1 MNWVM
6 MLVVLLGGAATA
18 VQAGVNGALGRK
30 IGTIEGAFTSF
41 LIGTVALF
49 LIMMFMGR
57 GNVLQ
62 VMSLPKWQLTG
73 GLLGAVYV
81 IGMVFAVPKI
91 GVASSMIAVIAGQL
105 VTSTILDHF
114 GVMSGKPIPID
125 WQRVVGLVLL
135 AGALF
140 LFYKK

>member
-1 MNWVM
+1 MNVLM
-6 MLVVLLGGAATA
+6 MIVVLLGGAATA
-18 VQAGVNGALGRK
+18 VQAGVNGVLGRK
-30 IGTIEGAFTSF
+30 VGTIEGSFTSF

-49 LIMMFMGR
+49 LVMIFLGK

-62 VMSLPKWQLTG
+62 IVSLPKWQLTG

-91 GVASSMIAVIAGQL
+91 GVASAMVAVISGQL
-105 VTSTILDHF
+105 LTSTVLDHF
-114 GVMSGKPIPID
+114 GLISGKPIPID
-125 WQRVVGLVLL
+125 WQRVAGIVLMIAALV
-135 AGALF
+135 

>member
-1 MNWVM
+1 MNWMM

-30 IGTIEGAFTSF
+30 VGTIEGAFTSF
-41 LIGTVALF
+41 LIGTIALF
-49 LIMMFMGR
+49 LIMMFLGK

-62 VMSLPKWQLTG
+62 IVSLPKWQLTG
-73 GLLGAVYV
+73 GLLGALYV

-91 GVASSMIAVIAGQL
+91 GVASSMVAVIAGQL
-105 VTSTILDHF
+105 LTSTILDHF

-125 WQRVVGLVLL
+125 WQRVLGIVLL
-135 AGALF
+135 AAALF

>member
-1 MNWVM
+1 MNWMM

-30 IGTIEGAFTSF
+30 VGTIEGAFTSF

-49 LIMMFMGR
+49 LIMMFVGK

-62 VMSLPKWQLTG
+62 IVSLPKWQLTG
-73 GLLGAVYV
+73 GLLGALYI

-91 GVASSMIAVIAGQL
+91 GVASSMVAVIAGQL
-105 VTSTILDHF
+105 LTSTILDHF

-125 WQRVVGLVLL
+125 WQRVLGIVLL
-135 AGALF
+135 AAALF

>member
-1 MNWVM
+1 MNWMM
-6 MLVVLLGGAATA
+6 MLVVLLGGGATA

-30 IGTIEGAFTSF
+30 VGTIEGAFTSF

-49 LIMMFMGR
+49 LIMMFLGK

-62 VMSLPKWQLTG
+62 IVSLPKWQLTG
-73 GLLGAVYV
+73 GLLGALYV

-91 GVASSMIAVIAGQL
+91 GVASSMVAVIAGQL
-105 VTSTILDHF
+105 LTSTILDHF

-125 WQRVVGLVLL
+125 WQRVLGIVLL
-135 AGALF
+135 AAALF

>member
-1 MNWVM
+1 MNWMM

-30 IGTIEGAFTSF
+30 VGTIEGAFTSF

-49 LIMMFMGR
+49 LIMMFVGK

-62 VMSLPKWQLTG
+62 IVSLPKWQLTG
-73 GLLGAVYV
+73 GLLGALYV

-91 GVASSMIAVIAGQL
+91 GVASSMVAVIAGQL
-105 VTSTILDHF
+105 LTSTILDHF

-125 WQRVVGLVLL
+125 WQRVLGIVLL
-135 AGALF
+135 AAALF